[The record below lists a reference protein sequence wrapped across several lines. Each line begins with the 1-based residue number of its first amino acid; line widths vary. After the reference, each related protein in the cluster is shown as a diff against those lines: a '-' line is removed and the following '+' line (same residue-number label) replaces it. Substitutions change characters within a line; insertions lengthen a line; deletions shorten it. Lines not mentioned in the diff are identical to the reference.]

1 MTANN
6 AESKKFSNL
15 TPSEFASVGESF
27 SLLHES
33 ERFDYLTT
41 AISES
46 RLSTDHIIE
55 LARTDIS
62 PRVRYLAYR
71 WGLLECLNEGNNFNL
86 EKRKKGVQTDC
97 KIKGLIESDSSIT
110 IRALLSAYGF
120 ISGKDESFS
129 YAQFTSLSEEAKIE
143 VFGFAVNFTRKRQE
157 RFEDIVISILN
168 DYTEDP
174 SSLNER
180 QIDKL
185 VKHITESLRQAE
197 EDYWNRYDG
206 FLRYNSA
213 EKLDKFWLVVPKLK
227 SGWLQVEL
235 AKALPIPYLYNI
247 PGINVFKRYLLEP
260 ILYRSDFRD
269 EKFRES
275 ILFSDADVG
284 LRAAAASGLPC
295 YENVLIRIL
304 DINDPNIRS
313 KLLEALASQ
322 RKGLPRSIPSSYILC
337 ELLSS
342 DDVCG
347 ERSWEMR
354 GFYKHR
360 LLVELNEE
368 LRSYSYTDQKIIEY
382 ELRLIQFCRFTS
394 QLKSKEDLE
403 NLVEENLRSLVV
415 LGSFW
420 KTLRN
425 LRSSTKWILLP
436 QDRYWDPV
444 LEEHGYYQKLQEEES
459 AKNNIES
466 LAKIENGLH
475 DLKEEF
481 EKLHE
486 MVGEIESMV
495 NRTNEEVLDLRS
507 DDKNSKKLSILVSES
522 YGINSRLRDIER
534 AVISL
539 LRHFPFLWLIIS
551 ALFLYFAYDHF
562 R

>member
-1 MTANN
+1 MTTNY
-6 AESKKFSNL
+6 AESKKFTNL

-27 SLLHES
+27 SLLNES

-41 AISES
+41 ATSES
-46 RLSTDHIIE
+46 RLSTDHIVE
-55 LARTDIS
+55 LVKTDLS

-71 WGLLECLNEGNNFNL
+71 WALLECLNEGENF
-86 EKRKKGVQTDC
+86 RQTEC
-97 KIKGLIESDSSIT
+97 KIKGLMDSDSSIT

-120 ISGKDESFS
+120 ISSKDESFTYS
-129 YAQFTSLSEEAKIE
+129 QFTSLSEGAKIE
-143 VFGFAVNFTRKRQE
+143 VFGFANNLTRDRQE
-157 RFEDIVISILN
+157 LFEDIVISILN
-168 DYTEDP
+168 EYTEDP

-180 QIDKL
+180 QKDNL
-185 VKHITESLRQAE
+185 VKHITESLRRAD

-206 FLRYNSA
+206 FIRYNSA
-213 EKLDKFWLVVPKLK
+213 MKLDKFWLVVPKIK
-227 SGWLQVEL
+227 SGWLKVEV

-247 PGINVFKRYLLEP
+247 PGINDFKSYLLRTV
-260 ILYRSDFRD
+260 LYRSDFRE

-295 YENVLIRIL
+295 DEGVLIRIL
-304 DINDPNIRS
+304 DINDANIRS
-313 KLLEALASQ
+313 ELLLALASE
-322 RKGLPRSIPSSYILC
+322 RKGFSRSIPSSYILC

-354 GFYKHR
+354 GFYKQS
-360 LLVELNEE
+360 LLLELNEE
-368 LRSYSYTDQKIIEY
+368 LRSYSYADQKCIEY
-382 ELRLIQFCRFTS
+382 ELRLIQFCRITS
-394 QLKSKEDLE
+394 QFKSKEDIE
-403 NLVEENLRSLVV
+403 DFVEKNLRSHVV

-420 KTLRN
+420 RTLRN

-436 QDRYWDPV
+436 QHRYRDPI
-444 LEEHGYYQKLQEEES
+444 LEEHGYYQKLEEEEA

-466 LAKIENGLH
+466 LARIEKHFH
-475 DLKEEF
+475 DLKEEL
-481 EKLHE
+481 EKLQE

-495 NRTNEEVLDLRS
+495 TRTNEEVLDLRS
-507 DDKNSKKLSILVSES
+507 DDKNSKRLSTLVSES

-534 AVISL
+534 AIISL

-551 ALFLYFAYDHF
+551 VLFIYFTFDNF
-562 R
+562 W